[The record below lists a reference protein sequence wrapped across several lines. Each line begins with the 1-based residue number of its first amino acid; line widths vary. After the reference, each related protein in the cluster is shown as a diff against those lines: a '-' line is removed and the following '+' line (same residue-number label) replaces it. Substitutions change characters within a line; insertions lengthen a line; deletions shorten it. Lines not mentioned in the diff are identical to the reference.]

1 MNTTKT
7 RRLTA
12 VLVAPLAAAGI
23 LLGTLAV
30 GGSPTA
36 VAQPAGDDQCSGM
49 AMTNGQSGPNPSSMT
64 RAGQINAAAGAN
76 ASDGSMAV
84 NCAPASHA

>member
-1 MNTTKT
+1 MKTKDITRLIPDKKDKHMNTTKT
-7 RRLTA
+7 PHLTA

-23 LLGTLAV
+23 LLGTVAV

-49 AMTNGQSGPNPSSMT
+49 AMTNG
-64 RAGQINAAAGAN
+64 
-76 ASDGSMAV
+76 
-84 NCAPASHA
+84 